1 MVGQLDNHE
10 ESRLESRLESRF
22 GSFSISRY
30 FYPAFFVVGLSIAAY
45 LYYSTEG
52 RLVLST
58 QNVGISLLAG
68 FYLTIIGG
76 LWTFST
82 SRLDRHFDWRD
93 NFIGRLLSGITLHEI
108 ILFLPFGL
116 LYYASQLNLNLLV
129 KIFILTML
137 VVIVHELI
145 RFMLYSYQQY
155 TEGQIRSIR
164 QNREQLNLQF
174 EALRSQLSP
183 HYLFNS
189 LNTVSSLIEDD
200 PKPAEAFVRRLV
212 ETYQYIIASQEKK
225 LVTYEEEISFVKAY
239 VFLLKVRFGEAIKI
253 NYQLEESIMQDFLPP
268 MTLQILVENA
278 IKHNYF
284 SLQEPLVIDV
294 NSEVE
299 GQVCITNAKRPKK
312 EETTS
317 FHIGLDNIIQRYQFF
332 TNRPIIITDESTFK
346 VKLPSLSL

>member
-1 MVGQLDNHE
+1 MVGP
-10 ESRLESRLESRF
+10 LESRLESHLESPQVR
-22 GSFSISRY
+22 RY
-30 FYPAFFVVGLSIAAY
+30 SYPAFFVIGLSIAAY
-45 LYYSTEG
+45 LLYSTEG
-52 RLVLST
+52 RLVLSA

-68 FYLTIIGG
+68 IYLTVIGG
-76 LWTFST
+76 LWTFT
-82 SRLDRHFDWRD
+82 TAWLDRHFDWRD

-108 ILFLPFGL
+108 LLFVPIGL
-116 LYYASQLNLNLLV
+116 LYYTSQLNLNLLV

-189 LNTVSSLIEDD
+189 LNTVSSLIDDD
-200 PKPAEAFVRRLV
+200 PKPAEAFIRRLV

-225 LVTYEEEISFVKAY
+225 LVTYEEEISFVRAY
-239 VFLLKVRFGEAIKI
+239 VFLLKVRFGEAIRV

-294 NSEVE
+294 NSAEE
-299 GQVCITNAKRPKK
+299 GHVCISNAKRPKK

-317 FHIGLDNIIQRYQFF
+317 FHIGLDNIIQRYRFF
-332 TNRPIIITDESTFK
+332 TNRPVIISDESIFK
-346 VKLPSLSL
+346 VQLPALSL